1 MKTRA
6 AVFREIGG
14 PLTIETIDVDEPGP
28 DEVRLRTSACG
39 VCHSDLHF
47 MNGAIA
53 GPLPT
58 VPGHEPAGV
67 VESVGTNVTS
77 VEPGDHVVACTS
89 MYCGTCKQC
98 QLGRPHL
105 CTDRRFCQRA
115 KGEPPRLSLD
125 GMPLKQFADL
135 SAFAEVMLV
144 HERAVVK
151 IADDLPLDVAC
162 LVGCGVTTG
171 VGAALN
177 TAKVTPGSSVAVFGC
192 GGVGCSVI
200 QGARLAGARQI
211 IAVDIVESK
220 LDTARHFGATDT
232 LGPRDEDVVRAI
244 KRLSGGGVDFAFD
257 AVGSTTLTAQ
267 CFYSLAPR
275 GLAVVVGAI
284 PQGQKLELEPGHF
297 YVEKMI
303 TGSIMG
309 SNHFHLEIPQYLE
322 LYRQGRLDL
331 DAMISARVTLDQVD
345 DALAAMEAGEVTRSV
360 ILFD

>member
-1 MKTRA
+1 M
-6 AVFREIGG
+6 
-14 PLTIETIDVDEPGP
+14 
-28 DEVRLRTSACG
+28 
-39 VCHSDLHF
+39 
-47 MNGAIA
+47 
-53 GPLPT
+53 
-58 VPGHEPAGV
+58 
-67 VESVGTNVTS
+67 
-77 VEPGDHVVACTS
+77 
-89 MYCGTCKQC
+89 
-98 QLGRPHL
+98 
-105 CTDRRFCQRA
+105 
-115 KGEPPRLSLD
+115 
-125 GMPLKQFADL
+125 
-135 SAFAEVMLV
+135 MLV

-151 IADDLPLDVAC
+151 IDDDLPLDVAS

-211 IAVDIVESK
+211 IAIDIVASK
-220 LDTARHFGATDT
+220 LEAASHFGATDV
-232 LGPRDEDVVRAI
+232 LLSGSEDPVKAI

-257 AVGSTTLTAQ
+257 AVGNTTRTAQ
-267 CFYSLAPR
+267 CFYALAPR

-309 SNHFHLEIPQYLE
+309 SNRFHIEAPQYLE

-331 DAMISARVTLDQVD
+331 DAMISARVTLDGVEG
-345 DALAAMEAGEVTRSV
+345 ALAAMEAGEVTRSV
-360 ILFD
+360 IMFG